1 MTFNFYFEFLIDDKL
16 IILMPLCV
24 PTEKKEK
31 NSLMNLIKFS

>member
-1 MTFNFYFEFLIDDKL
+1 MTFNFYFEFLIDKL